1 MNFSVSYLQSRVIKY
16 WVHYLLSMWPRLKS
30 WTRHHM
36 WDEIF
41 LLACK
46 CRHIFCCRFSP
57 GKKVRSDYWKYICF
71 CRLFFSRH
79 LVFPSPQKTTMFS
92 KFQFDQGCGR
102 QRTTMWMYTVH
113 VLLLSM
119 FVLFVLNQSI
129 ILTLWFCHV
138 NTGYHYI
145 YHNFG
150 NFLVELLLTNIYS
163 EG

>member
-1 MNFSVSYLQSRVIKY
+1 
-16 WVHYLLSMWPRLKS
+16 
-30 WTRHHM
+30 M

-46 CRHIFCCRFSP
+46 CRHIFSCCFSP
-57 GKKVRSDYWKYICF
+57 CKKVKLLQAVY
-71 CRLFFSRH
+71 LQAPGFS
-79 LVFPSPQKTTMFS
+79 FSSKTTMFS
-92 KFQFDQGCGR
+92 KFQFGQGCGR
-102 QRTTMWMYTVH
+102 KRTTIWMYTVQSCTTFID
-113 VLLLSM
+113 VC
-119 FVLFVLNQSI
+119 FILNQSI
-129 ILTLWFCHV
+129 ILTLLFRHV